1 MEKLYCVGLYKWWS
15 LDKLNATV
23 RFIECQQG
31 DSQIPTSFKYR
42 NVVAVNGGLLAF
54 PLSDLVLPLAPAP
67 QRTPCLHSFIPLRYP
82 LSLARATGGHRTLLP
97 VVDRV
102 VGPGCNEVNWA
113 GVHAALGHRSMK
125 SMRCKRG
132 RGTID
137 DHQTRRFIS
146 HLRNTEV

>member
-1 MEKLYCVGLYKWWS
+1 METLYCVGLYKWWS

-67 QRTPCLHSFIPLRYP
+67 QRTPCLHSFIPLRYQ
-82 LSLARATGGHRTLLP
+82 LSLARAATAHSFLSSI
-97 VVDRV
+97 V
-102 VGPGCNEVNWA
+102 
-113 GVHAALGHRSMK
+113 S
-125 SMRCKRG
+125 
-132 RGTID
+132 
-137 DHQTRRFIS
+137 
-146 HLRNTEV
+146 